1 MYSFPYHLFSYFNL
15 ISIEH
20 RGFCVHGEFGSRL
33 TTDNFHQIIFDNKDY
48 CFDYKRF

>member
-33 TTDNFHQIIFDNKDY
+33 TTDNFHQIIFDNKD
-48 CFDYKRF
+48 